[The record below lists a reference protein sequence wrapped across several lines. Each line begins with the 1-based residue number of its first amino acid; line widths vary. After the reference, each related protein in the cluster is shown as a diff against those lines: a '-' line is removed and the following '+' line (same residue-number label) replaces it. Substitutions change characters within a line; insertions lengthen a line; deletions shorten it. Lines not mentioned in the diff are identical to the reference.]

1 MSVTGGKRYNLNIID
16 LEGRTSLFLKSIL
29 IGSDCRVSISD
40 ARASARAKLET
51 GLFDG
56 AIVDLDPRQDPEEML
71 SLIQDSVPAEQT
83 FPVGTITDDTD
94 VRLSAPE
101 LTIERPVRIH
111 RFQQLVRRMKNR
123 MIKRRSA
130 HRQQVRSAVSCRIQ
144 FHGPDRT
151 IPVSSVA
158 LNSRGL
164 LASVDNDREL
174 DLNNARSR
182 EQVDVLLSLPD
193 SDEEFTLSGEATFTE
208 SGSND
213 AVTGIGLE
221 FASGDDRVHRTIDR
235 LRENG
240 ALRKKHQD

>member
-1 MSVTGGKRYNLNIID
+1 MSMTGGKRYNLNIID

-40 ARASARAKLET
+40 ARASARAKLKT

-56 AIVDLDPRQDPEEML
+56 VIVDLDPRLDPEKIR
-71 SLIQDSVPAEQT
+71 SLINKSVPAEHT

-123 MIKRRSA
+123 MIKRRSV
-130 HRQQVRSAVSCRIQ
+130 HRQQVRSAVSCRIRV
-144 FHGPDRT
+144 HEPDRT
-151 IPVSSVA
+151 VPVSSVA

-164 LASVDNDREL
+164 LASIDDRDGLLEETH
-174 DLNNARSR
+174 AR
-182 EQVDVLLSLPD
+182 EPMDVVLSLPD
-193 SDEEFTLSGEATFTE
+193 SDEELKLSGEATFTE
-208 SGSND
+208 RGSTD

-221 FASGDDRVHRTIDR
+221 FESGDDEVNRTIER
-235 LRENG
+235 LRQSG
-240 ALRKKHQD
+240 ALHRKHQD